1 MPDSHRGTKIGERIA
16 WLVSRSI
23 VATHNALVG
32 TKHKLA
38 MAVFHSMSDM
48 ISEEAMRILGPQ
60 LETML
65 SGLPDDSPMRGHIEF
80 LAHEKGQLNAL
91 AGTSLAASGI
101 LSSVALI
108 MNNVLA
114 PSVRAALGADPQYD
128 PDIGTLAQFAANG
141 LYSPDQAIT
150 SIIQQGYREQWA
162 TLLIDAARN
171 YPDVGQLF
179 DMLRRGIIDDSLFTQ
194 WAQRAGMPEDVY
206 SRIIKLATVPVSPA
220 DAALAVL
227 RGEMTEAEGR
237 DIAAASGLTAA
248 SFDTLLANTGEPL
261 GLMQLLEA
269 KRRGFI
275 DDATLKKG
283 ILQSRVRDEWIPTAE
298 KLAYSPMSVSDAVNA
313 TVQDQLSFADA
324 DTIAQQNGLEPGAF
338 QTLVNTAGEPLS
350 RGEMMQLYNRGKVTQ
365 DQVIQAFRES
375 RMKNKYN
382 ELAFDL
388 HERLLEPR
396 ELADAVQLG
405 TATLDQAIA
414 NAMAYGYSKQDATIL
429 VSQGSARKLETYK
442 NKVVT
447 SIESLYEDGGID
459 NTTAASAIK
468 GLGYTEQEASFIL
481 EAADMR
487 RTTRQMQQV
496 ISAVRS
502 KFLARHITD
511 TQVTSILTTAGVPQA
526 QIAFLL
532 SEWQTEQQAFTREL
546 TPAQVVKA
554 VGTDL
559 ISSDEG
565 MTRLVAMGY
574 SEEDAGLLLQGA

>member
-65 SGLPDDSPMRGHIEF
+65 DGLPEDSPMRGHIEF

-101 LSSVALI
+101 LSSIALI

-179 DMLRRGIIDDSLFTQ
+179 DMLRRGIIDDSLFAE
-194 WAQRAGMPEDVY
+194 WAQRAGMPQAVY

-227 RGEMTEAEGR
+227 RGEMSEQDGR
-237 DIAAASGLTAA
+237 NIAAASGLTAE

-269 KRRGFI
+269 RRRGFI
-275 DDATLKKG
+275 DDATLRKG

-298 KLAYSPMSVSDAVNA
+298 KLAYAPMSVSDAVNA
-313 TVQDQLSFADA
+313 TVQDQLPFADA
-324 DTIAQQNGLEPGAF
+324 DKIAQQNGLEPGAF

-350 RGEMMQLYNRGKVTQ
+350 RGEMMQLYNRGKVSK

-375 RMKNKYN
+375 RIKNKYN
-382 ELAFDL
+382 DLAFDL

-429 VSQGSARKLETYK
+429 VTQGSARKLETYK
-442 NKVVT
+442 NKVIT

-459 NTTAASAIK
+459 NTAAASAIK

-496 ISAVRS
+496 ISAVRG
-502 KFLARHITD
+502 KFLARHVTS
-511 TQVTSILTTAGVPQA
+511 TQVTSILTTAGVPQT

-554 VGTDL
+554 VNNDL
-559 ISSDEG
+559 MSSDDG